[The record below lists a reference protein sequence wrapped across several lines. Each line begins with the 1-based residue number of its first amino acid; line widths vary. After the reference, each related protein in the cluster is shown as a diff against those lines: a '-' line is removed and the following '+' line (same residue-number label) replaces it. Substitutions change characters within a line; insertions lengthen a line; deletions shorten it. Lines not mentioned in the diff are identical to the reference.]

1 MMFWNRISRR
11 RNVETRRIIATT
23 SFRIVTLFAGLF
35 ILGGMVMTITSGLY
49 SQSTMRQQ
57 IRREVENESH
67 ETFADAGVADVRHLL
82 PVVQG
87 LIEHEPGF
95 HYLLQDPGQVIV
107 AGNMLHLRPV
117 PGERWLAWS
126 HRLPKEINQDI
137 VYGIGYRL
145 DDGGYYFVGMDA
157 SPLTHLQRALWTT
170 ILWGIAGFGL
180 IGVAGG
186 LFLSNLILKWI
197 ETISRTARSIMQ
209 GDMSR
214 RIPLRGTDDELDH
227 LSESL
232 NAMLDQNEYLI
243 ASLKQV
249 SNDIAH
255 DMRRPLARM
264 RQNLERAIGAH
275 GPSDTMH
282 EQVECAIEDL
292 DAALEIFSSLLKL
305 AQLESGAWNNEME
318 PLDPARLLES
328 VLEPYR
334 SVIEDNGQRLETEI
348 IPACPT
354 VTGHPVLLRQAF
366 SNLIE
371 NAVRHTPDQ
380 TTITATIMLSD
391 KTITIEIADNGPG
404 IPDEAMLR
412 VFDRFVR
419 LDTSRTHD
427 GNGLGLTMVKA
438 VVQLHRG
445 TIVLSHN
452 NPGVRCIVKLPIEL

>member
-1 MMFWNRISRR
+1 MRFWNTMAKR
-11 RNVETRRIIATT
+11 RNMAIRRIIAST
-23 SFRIVTLFAGLF
+23 SFRIVTLFASLF
-35 ILGGMVMTITSGLY
+35 ILGGMVMTVMSGLY
-49 SQSTMRQQ
+49 SQSAMRQQ
-57 IRREVENESH
+57 LHREVENEAH
-67 ETFADAGVADVRHLL
+67 ETFADAGAADVHHLL

-95 HYLLQDPGQVIV
+95 HYLLQDPGQAIV

-126 HRLPKEINQDI
+126 HRLPRETNRNI
-137 VYGIGYRL
+137 VYGTGYIL

-157 SPLTHLQRALWTT
+157 SPLTHLQHALWAT
-170 ILWGIAGFGL
+170 IFWEIAGSGL
-180 IGVAGG
+180 IGMAGG
-186 LFLSNLILKWI
+186 LFLSSLILKWI

-232 NAMLDQNEYLI
+232 NAMLDQNEFLI

-264 RQNLERAIGAH
+264 RQNLERAILTHA
-275 GPSDTMH
+275 PSDPMY
-282 EQVECAIEDL
+282 EQVECAIGEL

-305 AQLESGAWNNEME
+305 AQLESGAWKDEME
-318 PLDPARLLES
+318 PLDPARLLGS

-334 SVIEDNGQRLETEI
+334 SVMEDHGQHLLGEI
-348 IPACPT
+348 MPTCPAII
-354 VTGHPVLLRQAF
+354 GHPVLLRQAF

-371 NAVRHTPDQ
+371 NAIRHTPGQ
-380 TTITATIMLSD
+380 TTITASIKSSRLST
-391 KTITIEIADNGPG
+391 K
-404 IPDEAMLR
+404 
-412 VFDRFVR
+412 
-419 LDTSRTHD
+419 
-427 GNGLGLTMVKA
+427 
-438 VVQLHRG
+438 
-445 TIVLSHN
+445 
-452 NPGVRCIVKLPIEL
+452 

>member
-1 MMFWNRISRR
+1 MSWNRISRR

-95 HYLLQDPGQVIV
+95 HYLLQDSGQVIV

-328 VLEPYR
+328 VLGPVR
-334 SVIEDNGQRLETEI
+334 S
-348 IPACPT
+348 
-354 VTGHPVLLRQAF
+354 
-366 SNLIE
+366 
-371 NAVRHTPDQ
+371 
-380 TTITATIMLSD
+380 
-391 KTITIEIADNGPG
+391 
-404 IPDEAMLR
+404 
-412 VFDRFVR
+412 
-419 LDTSRTHD
+419 
-427 GNGLGLTMVKA
+427 
-438 VVQLHRG
+438 
-445 TIVLSHN
+445 
-452 NPGVRCIVKLPIEL
+452 

>member
-1 MMFWNRISRR
+1 MFWHRMSGR
-11 RNVETRRIIATT
+11 RNMATRRIIAST
-23 SFRIVTLFAGLF
+23 SFRIVTLFASLF
-35 ILGGMVMTITSGLY
+35 ILGGMVMTVMSGLY

-57 IRREVENESH
+57 IRREVENEGH
-67 ETFADAGVADVRHLL
+67 ETFADAGVADVRHLM

-87 LIEHEPGF
+87 LIAHEPGF
-95 HYLLQDPGQVIV
+95 HYLLQDPAQAIV
-107 AGNMLHLRPV
+107 VGNMLHLRPV

-126 HRLPKEINQDI
+126 HRLPQEANRDI
-137 VYGIGYRL
+137 VYGIGYLL

-157 SPLTHLQRALWTT
+157 SPLTHLQHALWTT
-170 ILWGIAGFGL
+170 ILWEIAGFGL
-180 IGVAGG
+180 IGMAGG
-186 LFLSNLILKWI
+186 LFLSSLILKWI
-197 ETISRTARSIMQ
+197 ETISRTARSIMH

-232 NAMLDQNEYLI
+232 NAMLDRNEFLI

-255 DMRRPLARM
+255 DMRRPLARL
-264 RQNLERAIGAH
+264 RQNLERAIGTSA
-275 GPSDTMH
+275 PSDTMH
-282 EQVECAIEDL
+282 EQVASAIGDL

-334 SVIEDNGQRLETEI
+334 SVMEDHGQDLATDI
-348 IPACPT
+348 MPACPAI
-354 VTGHPVLLRQAF
+354 TGHPVLLRQAF

-371 NAVRHTPDQ
+371 NAIRHTPRH
-380 TTITATIMLSD
+380 TTITARVTASGTGIH
-391 KTITIEIADNGPG
+391 IEIADNGPG
-404 IPDEAMLR
+404 IPAGAMLR

-427 GNGLGLTMVKA
+427 GNGLGLSMVKA
-438 VVQLHRG
+438 IVRLHAG
-445 TIVLSHN
+445 TIVLSDN
-452 NPGVRCIVKLPIEL
+452 SPGLKCVIHLPTGHR